1 MQRSLVSLARH
12 QRALLAAGQRVY
24 ASAAELAVA
33 EESPFLRFASP
44 EPAPVTYGSVL
55 GQIPETS
62 VILRVFPHSHAKN
75 TPRPKEGCPI
85 RVPLSYSHQIQL

>member
-1 MQRSLVSLARH
+1 MQRSLVSLVRH
-12 QRALLAAGQRVY
+12 QRAVLAAGQRAY

-62 VILRVFPHSHAKN
+62 VGLRMLLHSYAQD
-75 TPRPKEGCPI
+75 TPRPKE
-85 RVPLSYSHQIQL
+85 